1 VTFVG
6 SMSVYGVGKGAGFV
20 LTTGATELIGIVDI
34 V

>member
-6 SMSVYGVGKGAGFV
+6 SMMVYGVDIGAEFV